1 MSRVGETAAVDFG
14 GSVNTVTELNAKQLL
29 CEHRPRQPYDV
40 VMAVTSTTG
49 EVGSPPDDRVRAA
62 LDGLRSA
69 PGSGD
74 GSAALRIADAKAVLD
89 DAWSMLAEVLAER
102 STPEAVALLD
112 KLRCLSDIDQLMLRT
127 QTASQLGEVLTRLE
141 KANCSVR
148 GLVEMAP
155 DLIGELGFDRA
166 IISRIDEGVWIP
178 ERVYVADDPA
188 WADVINRVGHDH
200 PQPLTPGLME
210 SKLVRRRQSVI
221 VYDVQEN
228 SRVHQAIAKESRSR
242 SYVAAPLMSGNRVI
256 GILHGDRYL
265 QGRDT
270 DDADRVTLMSFAQGL
285 QLALSRAAVVEQLQN
300 LGNTLR
306 GAAAGLD
313 TALDAFAALPSDPT
327 HQDLVYG
334 ESPTLRLPPR
344 QFASNTAAQDVRS
357 VLTDREFEV
366 LELVAL
372 GRTNAAIASQLV
384 ISEGTVKQ
392 HVKHILRKLRVG
404 NRAEAVSRLYQH
416 TEA

>member
-1 MSRVGETAAVDFG
+1 
-14 GSVNTVTELNAKQLL
+14 
-29 CEHRPRQPYDV
+29 
-40 VMAVTSTTG
+40 MAVTSG
-49 EVGSPPDDRVRAA
+49 FDSLPEERVRAA
-62 LDGLRSA
+62 LDGLRA
-69 PGSGD
+69 ATGSRD
-74 GSAALRIADAKAVLD
+74 GSAAIRMADAKAVLD

-112 KLRCLSDIDQLMLRT
+112 RLRCLSDIDQLMLRT
-127 QTASQLGEVLTRLE
+127 QTANQLGEVLTRLE
-141 KANCSVR
+141 KADCSVR
-148 GLVEMAP
+148 GLVEMTP

-166 IISRIDEGVWIP
+166 IISRVDEGVWIP
-178 ERVYVADDPA
+178 ERVFVADDPE
-188 WADVINRVGHDH
+188 WADEINRVGHDH

-256 GILHGDRYL
+256 GILHGDRYQ
-265 QGRDT
+265 QGCDT
-270 DDADRVTLMSFAQGL
+270 DDADRVLLMSFAHGL
-285 QLALSRAAVVEQLQN
+285 QLALSRAAVVEQLQT

-313 TALDAFAALPSDPT
+313 TALDAFASLPSDPSQ
-327 HQDLVYG
+327 QDLLSD
-334 ESPTLRLPPR
+334 EPPASR
-344 QFASNTAAQDVRS
+344 PVSHQFASGSAAQDVRS
-357 VLTDREFEV
+357 LLTNREFEV

-404 NRAEAVSRLYQH
+404 NRAEAVSRLYQQREPVRL
-416 TEA
+416 TRSP